1 MYDPTVK
8 QADED
13 KKSPNG
19 CYGGRHTKSFPGANV
34 YTQTHS
40 GRRVLVDE
48 AARQICPQA
57 GNTNRRQQLLGS
69 EDSLGH
75 QQGAE
80 DAESTTLAGH
90 LSRRRKTS
98 NRNQVAAGASP
109 DLLEGRKPKEKPGL
123 RASPHEPCHRR
134 RRTVAHAACA
144 TRKTDCSHTYD
155 TMAVQ
160 LSLKRYGVVLLDRSR
175 GGTAPGSQ
183 PKKSPTSANDCD
195 TDPSGLTMD
204 GQSRTN
210 GQQALKIVQWNAEGV
225 RLKKTELQ
233 HFLKLKAIGVCC
245 IPLFHKGLRGVSTR
259 PRKPT
264 KGRTADPGKKQH
276 PRRRNPE
283 IRSS

>member
-19 CYGGRHTKSFPGANV
+19 CYGGGGHTTTFPGANV

-48 AARQICPQA
+48 AAGQICLQA

-80 DAESTTLAGH
+80 DAEWPSLARVEGTRQPW
-90 LSRRRKTS
+90 LATSLEEGKLQTKTRSRQGPHRTCLR
-98 NRNQVAAGASP
+98 
-109 DLLEGRKPKEKPGL
+109 EGKPIEKPGL
-123 RASPHEPCHRR
+123 RVFPHEPCHRR
-134 RRTVAHAACA
+134 RRTVAHVACA
-144 TRKTDCSHTYD
+144 THKTDCSRTYD
-155 TMAVQ
+155 TMVVQ
-160 LSLKRYGVVLLDRSR
+160 LSLERCGVVLLDRSR

-183 PKKSPTSANDCD
+183 PQRSPTTATDCD
-195 TDPSGLTMD
+195 SDPSGLTMD

-233 HFLKLKAIGVCC
+233 HFLKLKAIDVCC
-245 IPLFHKGLRGVSTR
+245 IQETHLSSSHRFFIRGYEVFR
-259 PRKPT
+259 QDREK
-264 KGRTADPGKKQH
+264 
-276 PRRRNPE
+276 
-283 IRSS
+283 

>member
-19 CYGGRHTKSFPGANV
+19 CYGGGGHTKTFPGANV

-40 GRRVLVDE
+40 GRRVLVYE
-48 AARQICPQA
+48 AAGQICLQA

-80 DAESTTLAGH
+80 DAEWPSLARVEGTRKPW
-90 LSRRRKTS
+90 LATSLEEGKLQTETRSR
-98 NRNQVAAGASP
+98 
-109 DLLEGRKPKEKPGL
+109 EGLHQTCLREGKPKEKPGL

-144 TRKTDCSHTYD
+144 THKTECSRTYD

-160 LSLKRYGVVLLDRSR
+160 LSLERCGVVLLDSSR
-175 GGTAPGSQ
+175 GGTAEYLGV
-183 PKKSPTSANDCD
+183 K
-195 TDPSGLTMD
+195 LV
-204 GQSRTN
+204 
-210 GQQALKIVQWNAEGV
+210 LAEH
-225 RLKKTELQ
+225 Q
-233 HFLKLKAIGVCC
+233 
-245 IPLFHKGLRGVSTR
+245 
-259 PRKPT
+259 
-264 KGRTADPGKKQH
+264 
-276 PRRRNPE
+276 
-283 IRSS
+283 